1 MPFGILFIYLNI
13 LTLQTILKK
22 ILLTQKSILTANNDK
37 LNRNTSLFNSIGN
50 KIKDTAGSA
59 LENFAG
65 LKTVIDG
72 LGIAFET
79 FEAEITA
86 RLSILITFAPEILK
100 WIVSLTKGKDAIT
113 QAKLSLDTLNKALQ
127 SSDYSNAIKQMNE
140 LKINVGLAKK
150 GFLDI
155 KEGQQEDDLYKM
167 LKQEFKQI
175 FILCQLA

>member
-1 MPFGILFIYLNI
+1 
-13 LTLQTILKK
+13 
-22 ILLTQKSILTANNDK
+22 
-37 LNRNTSLFNSIGN
+37 
-50 KIKDTAGSA
+50 
-59 LENFAG
+59 
-65 LKTVIDG
+65 

-86 RLSILITFAPEILK
+86 GLSILITFAPEILK

-150 GFLDI
+150 GFLDK

-167 LKQEFKQI
+167 LKQEFKQL